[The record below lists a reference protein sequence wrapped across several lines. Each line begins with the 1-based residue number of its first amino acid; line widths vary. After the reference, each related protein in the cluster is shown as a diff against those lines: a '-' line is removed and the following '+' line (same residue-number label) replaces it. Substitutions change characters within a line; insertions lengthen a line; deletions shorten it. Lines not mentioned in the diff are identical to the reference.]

1 MSHTDPLT
9 PLPLPLPLSV
19 SLVSVSVS
27 VSISVSDR
35 RLIDRRKCSEKAM
48 ASNIYGAMAINAI
61 IDTDTDADA
70 DANANANARAI
81 NVNGAELGE
90 FLS

>member
-1 MSHTDPLT
+1 
-9 PLPLPLPLSV
+9 
-19 SLVSVSVS
+19 
-27 VSISVSDR
+27 
-35 RLIDRRKCSEKAM
+35 M

-61 IDTDTDADA
+61 IDSDTDADV